1 MSLYQDAPYTCK
13 YFTEMLS
20 QIVLKK
26 NTKKTPN
33 KNKEKKEAMLLVE
46 VNLFCHIHNDRLN
59 RKVKR
64 QIV

>member
-1 MSLYQDAPYTCK
+1 MSLYQDCPYTCK
-13 YFTEMLS
+13 YFTEILS
-20 QIVLKK
+20 RIVLQ
-26 NTKKTPN
+26 
-33 KNKEKKEAMLLVE
+33 KEKKKQRKKGPMILVE